1 MPRQEKIKFT
11 ITQDGM
17 VKEEIQG
24 VYGDAC
30 ESLTKRVEDALGH
43 VYFTQETADRYVTNE
58 QKGVQRVT
66 LQYYQDSFEEEG
78 DIARSIGAP
87 SVYC

>member
-17 VKEEIQG
+17 VKEEVQG

-30 ESLTKRVEDALGH
+30 ERLTKRVEDALGH
-43 VYFTQETADRYVTNE
+43 VHFTQETIDRYVTNE

-66 LQYYQDSFEEEG
+66 L
-78 DIARSIGAP
+78 
-87 SVYC
+87 

>member
-17 VKEEIQG
+17 VKEEVQG

-30 ESLTKRVEDALGH
+30 ERLTKRVEDALGH
-43 VYFTQETADRYVTNE
+43 VHFTQETADLYVTNQQTE
-58 QKGVQRVT
+58 VQRVT
-66 LQYYQDSFEEEG
+66 L
-78 DIARSIGAP
+78 
-87 SVYC
+87 

>member
-17 VKEEIQG
+17 VKEEVQG

-30 ESLTKRVEDALGH
+30 ERLTKRVEDALGH
-43 VYFTQETADRYVTNE
+43 VYFTQETADRYATNQ
-58 QKGVQRVT
+58 QKEVQRVT
-66 LQYYQDSFEEEG
+66 F
-78 DIARSIGAP
+78 
-87 SVYC
+87 

>member
-30 ESLTKRVEDALGH
+30 ERLTKRVEDALGH
-43 VYFTQETADRYVTNE
+43 VHFTQETADRYATNQQTE
-58 QKGVQRVT
+58 VQRVT
-66 LQYYQDSFEEEG
+66 L
-78 DIARSIGAP
+78 
-87 SVYC
+87 

>member
-30 ESLTKRVEDALGH
+30 EKLTKRVEDALGH
-43 VYFTQETADRYVTNE
+43 VHFTQETADRYVTNQQTE
-58 QKGVQRVT
+58 VQRVT
-66 LQYYQDSFEEEG
+66 L
-78 DIARSIGAP
+78 
-87 SVYC
+87 

>member
-1 MPRQEKIKFT
+1 MKGRQFDRFVLYSTYSWRIFMPRQEKIKFT

-30 ESLTKRVEDALGH
+30 ENLTKRVEDALGH
-43 VYFTQETADRYVTNE
+43 VHFTQETADRT
-58 QKGVQRVT
+58 
-66 LQYYQDSFEEEG
+66 
-78 DIARSIGAP
+78 
-87 SVYC
+87 

>member
-17 VKEEIQG
+17 VKEEVQG

-30 ESLTKRVEDALGH
+30 ENLTKRIEDALGH
-43 VYFTQETADRYVTNE
+43 VHFTQETADRYATNQQTE
-58 QKGVQRVT
+58 VQRVT
-66 LQYYQDSFEEEG
+66 L
-78 DIARSIGAP
+78 
-87 SVYC
+87 

>member
-1 MPRQEKIKFT
+1 MKGRQFDRFVLYSTYSWRIFMPRQEKIKFT

-43 VYFTQETADRYVTNE
+43 VHFTQETADRYVTNE

-66 LQYYQDSFEEEG
+66 L
-78 DIARSIGAP
+78 
-87 SVYC
+87 

>member
-30 ESLTKRVEDALGH
+30 ESLTRRVEDALGH
-43 VYFTQETADRYVTNE
+43 VHFTQETADRYATNQQTE
-58 QKGVQRVT
+58 VQRVT
-66 LQYYQDSFEEEG
+66 L
-78 DIARSIGAP
+78 
-87 SVYC
+87 

>member
-30 ESLTKRVEDALGH
+30 ERLTKRVEDALGH
-43 VYFTQETADRYVTNE
+43 VHFTQETADRYVTNQQTE
-58 QKGVQRVT
+58 VQRVT
-66 LQYYQDSFEEEG
+66 L
-78 DIARSIGAP
+78 
-87 SVYC
+87 

>member
-17 VKEEIQG
+17 VKEEVQG

-30 ESLTKRVEDALGH
+30 ERLTKRVEDALGH
-43 VYFTQETADRYVTNE
+43 VYFTQETADRYANNIVQE
-58 QKGVQRVT
+58 QQNVT
-66 LQYYQDSFEEEG
+66 L
-78 DIARSIGAP
+78 
-87 SVYC
+87 

>member
-30 ESLTKRVEDALGH
+30 ENLTKRVEDALGH
-43 VYFTQETADRYVTNE
+43 VHFTQETADRYVTN
-58 QKGVQRVT
+58 QQTGVQRVT
-66 LQYYQDSFEEEG
+66 L
-78 DIARSIGAP
+78 
-87 SVYC
+87 

>member
-17 VKEEIQG
+17 VKEEVQG

-30 ESLTKRVEDALGH
+30 ERLTNRVEDALGH
-43 VYFTQETADRYVTNE
+43 VHFTQETADRYTNNIVQE
-58 QKGVQRVT
+58 QQNVT
-66 LQYYQDSFEEEG
+66 L
-78 DIARSIGAP
+78 
-87 SVYC
+87 